1 MEHELIGIATVI
13 ALGIGAQWLAWRL
26 HLPSILMLLVVGFLA
41 GPITGLLHP
50 DELFGELLLPVVS
63 LAVAI
68 ILFEGGLSLSL
79 RELRE
84 VGSAFTKLVTLGA
97 LVTGAASAALAWAIF
112 DLSPSLAALLG
123 AILVV
128 TGPTVIMP
136 LLRDLRPRR
145 RLGNMLKWEGIVIDP
160 IGAILAVLVFEV
172 ILATETP
179 NPATSVAIVG
189 ILKAI
194 GGGTG
199 IGLIGAG
206 TLVLALRRYWIPDFL
221 QNPVTLMIV
230 VLAYTASNQIQPE
243 SGLLSVT
250 LMGAVLANQRAVTVK
265 HIVEFKENLR
275 VLLIAVLFILLAAR
289 LPLASVTALGPEALV
304 FIGLLILVVR
314 PLAVALCTIGSR
326 LSWRERAFVAW
337 MAPRGIVAAAVS
349 SLFALRLSEAGYAG
363 TEALV
368 AITFAVITGTVAV
381 YGLTAGLLARWLGVA
396 DPNPQGALVIGAQ
409 PWAREIAGAIRDEGF
424 PVRLVDDNWAHITEA
439 RQAGFETFYAGVLQ
453 EYVLDEID
461 LDGIGR
467 VLALTSNDEV
477 NALAALHFMEVFG
490 RAEVY
495 QLPPP
500 RVAEGEPAEQL
511 LPKHLR
517 GRLLFAEDV
526 TYGELARR
534 FAEGAMIKRTPLTK
548 EFGYRE
554 FCAHYGESAI
564 PLFAVK
570 RGGRL
575 VVIATDLETVPEPG
589 DKLIALVDPV
599 STSDEQAA
607 EAAETGEAAQQ
618 RDEAD
623 PGRLPG

>member
-1 MEHELIGIATVI
+1 MEHHLIGIAAVI

-84 VGSAFTKLVTLGA
+84 VGAVFTRLVTLGA
-97 LVTGAASAALAWAIF
+97 LVTWLASAALAWAIF
-112 DLSPSLAALLG
+112 DLSLPLAVLLG
-123 AILVV
+123 ALLVV

-136 LLRDLRPRR
+136 LLRHLRPRR
-145 RLGNMLKWEGIVIDP
+145 RLGNTLKWEGIVIDP
-160 IGAILAVLVFEV
+160 VGAILAVLVFEA
-172 ILATETP
+172 ILATGTP
-179 NPATSVAIVG
+179 GEATSVAVVG

-199 IGLIGAG
+199 IGLIGAAG
-206 TLVLALRRYWIPDFL
+206 LVLALRRYWIPDFL
-221 QNPVTLMIV
+221 QNPVTLMAV

-243 SGLLSVT
+243 SGLLAVT
-250 LMGAVLANQRAVTVK
+250 LMGAGLANQRAVTVK
-265 HIVEFKENLR
+265 HIVEFKESLR
-275 VLLIAVLFILLAAR
+275 VMLIAVLFIALAAR
-289 LPLASVTALGPEALV
+289 LPLDSVVRLGPEALG
-304 FIGLLILVVR
+304 FIALLILVVR
-314 PLAVALCTIGSR
+314 PLAVALCTVGSR
-326 LSWRERAFVAW
+326 LSWRERVFVGW

-349 SLFALRLSEAGYAG
+349 SLFALRLAEAGYAG
-363 TEALV
+363 AESLV

-381 YGLTAGLLARWLGVA
+381 YGLTAGPLARRLGVA

-409 PWAREIAGAIRDEGF
+409 PWAREMAQALVDEGF
-424 PVRLVDDNWAHITEA
+424 RVRLVDDNWAHITAA

-461 LDGIGR
+461 LDGLGR
-467 VLALTSNDEV
+467 LFALTPNDEV

-490 RAEVY
+490 RSEVY

-500 RVAEGEPAEQL
+500 AVGEDQGAEL

-517 GRLLFAEDV
+517 GRLLFAEDA

-534 FAEGAMIKRTPLTK
+534 FAEGAMLKQTPLTK
-548 EFGYRE
+548 AFGYRD
-554 FCAHYGESAI
+554 FCEHYGASAI
-564 PLFAVK
+564 PMFAVK
-570 RGGRL
+570 RSGRL
-575 VVIATDLETVPEPG
+575 AVIATDIQTVPEPG
-589 DKLIALVDPV
+589 DTLIALVDPA
-599 STSDEQAA
+599 TESDEWAA
-607 EAAETGEAAQQ
+607 EAASSDVASQ
-618 RDEAD
+618 RDEDD
-623 PGRLPG
+623 PDRLP